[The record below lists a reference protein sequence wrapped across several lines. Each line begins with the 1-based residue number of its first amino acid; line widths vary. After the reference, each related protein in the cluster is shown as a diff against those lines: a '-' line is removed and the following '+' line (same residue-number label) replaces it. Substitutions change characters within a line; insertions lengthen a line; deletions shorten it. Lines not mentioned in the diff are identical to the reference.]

1 MKILLTGAAGFI
13 GMHVASKLLKR
24 GDSVIGIDNLNSYY
38 DPELKKERLKL
49 LNNFERFNFKKIDI
63 SDSDEIKNIFSKH
76 KFDRVVHMAA
86 QAGVRYSIENPSEYI
101 KSNLLGFGNIIE
113 NCRNN
118 KVEHFVYASS
128 SSVYGGNTK
137 TPFKENHSVD
147 HPISLYAATKK
158 SNELHAHVYSHLYG
172 LPSTG
177 LRFFTVYGPWGRPD
191 MALFKF
197 TKNIFENKP
206 IDVYNSGKMVRDF
219 TYIDD
224 IVEGVIRVT
233 DKISLPSN
241 MHDANNPNAS
251 ISDAPYRV
259 FNIGCGQ
266 PTNLMDYIKAI
277 EENIGVKAEMNF
289 LEAQPGDVLI
299 TSSDNQLLND
309 WIEFMPSTSID
320 VGVKKFIDWYR
331 KFYKI

>member
-1 MKILLTGAAGFI
+1 MVLGEGQIWP
-13 GMHVASKLLKR
+13 S
-24 GDSVIGIDNLNSYY
+24 LNS
-38 DPELKKERLKL
+38 LK
-49 LNNFERFNFKKIDI
+49 
-63 SDSDEIKNIFSKH
+63 IF
-76 KFDRVVHMAA
+76 
-86 QAGVRYSIENPSEYI
+86 
-101 KSNLLGFGNIIE
+101 
-113 NCRNN
+113 
-118 KVEHFVYASS
+118 
-128 SSVYGGNTK
+128 
-137 TPFKENHSVD
+137 
-147 HPISLYAATKK
+147 
-158 SNELHAHVYSHLYG
+158 
-172 LPSTG
+172 
-177 LRFFTVYGPWGRPD
+177 
-191 MALFKF
+191 
-197 TKNIFENKP
+197 FENKP

>member
-1 MKILLTGAAGFI
+1 MKILLTGVAGFI
-13 GMHVASKLLKR
+13 GMHVASKLLER

-101 KSNLLGFGNIIE
+101 KSNLLGFANIIE

-320 VGVKKFIDWYR
+320 VGVKKFINWYR